1 MSAVIVKIKNK
12 TFKLRFGLGVFAAL
26 GEKWDLPS
34 LMTVQQHVL
43 LTLSG
48 MTEDVT
54 FKQLSVIN
62 DLIIA
67 SIECDDENKE
77 QLTKKELE
85 DMFLKDTK
93 NLLSIVSVVMNEFVK
108 SLEQPKEV
116 IPSGKPK
123 APTKGAKKNL

>member
-1 MSAVIVKIKNK
+1 MDPITIKINQK

-43 LTLSG
+43 SVLSG
-48 MTEDVT
+48 MTEDVS

-62 DLIIA
+62 DLIVA
-67 SIECDDENKE
+67 SVACNDENKE
-77 QLTKKELE
+77 QLTKEELE
-85 DMFLKDTK
+85 DMFLEDTK
-93 NLLSIVSVVMNEFVK
+93 NLLSIISIVMNQFVK

-116 IPSGKPK
+116 KTSGKPK
-123 APTKGAKKNL
+123 APTKGAQKK

>member
-1 MSAVIVKIKNK
+1 MGDVTVKINKK
-12 TFKLRFGLGVFAAL
+12 TFKLRFGLGVFMAL
-26 GEKWDLPS
+26 GEKWNLPS

-43 LTLSG
+43 TTLSG

-67 SIECDDENKE
+67 SVECNDENKE

-85 DMFLKDTK
+85 DMYLKDTK
-93 NLLSIVSVVMNEFVK
+93 NLLSIVGVVMQEFIK

-116 IPSGKPK
+116 PSTGKPK
-123 APTKGAKKNL
+123 APRIGAKKNI

>member
-1 MSAVIVKIKNK
+1 MGDVTVKINKK
-12 TFKLRFGLGVFAAL
+12 TFKLRFGLGVFMAL

-43 LTLSG
+43 TTLSG

-67 SIECDDENKE
+67 SVECNDENKE

-85 DMFLKDTK
+85 DMYLKDTK
-93 NLLSIVSVVMNEFVK
+93 NLLSIVGVVMQEFIK

-116 IPSGKPK
+116 PTTGKPK
-123 APTKGAKKNL
+123 APRIGAKKNI

>member
-1 MSAVIVKIKNK
+1 MSEIIVKIKNK

-43 LTLSG
+43 STLSG

-67 SIECDDENKE
+67 SVQCNDENKE

-85 DMFLKDTK
+85 DMYLQDTK
-93 NLLSIVSVVMNEFVK
+93 NLLAIISIVMQEFIK

-116 IPSGKPK
+116 LAPGKLK
-123 APTKGAKKNL
+123 APRSGAKKNL

>member
-1 MSAVIVKIKNK
+1 MGDVTVKINKK
-12 TFKLRFGLGVFAAL
+12 TFKLRFGLGVFMAL

-43 LTLSG
+43 TTLSG

-67 SIECDDENKE
+67 SVECNDENKE

-85 DMFLKDTK
+85 DMYLKDTK
-93 NLLSIVSVVMNEFVK
+93 NLLAVVSIVMQEFIK

-116 IPSGKPK
+116 TDLGKPK
-123 APTKGAKKNL
+123 ALKSGAKKNM

>member
-1 MSAVIVKIKNK
+1 MGDVTVKINKK
-12 TFKLRFGLGVFAAL
+12 TFKLRFGLGVFMAL
-26 GEKWDLPS
+26 GEKWNLPS

-43 LTLSG
+43 TTLSG

-67 SIECDDENKE
+67 SVECNDENKE
-77 QLTKKELE
+77 RLTKKELE
-85 DMFLKDTK
+85 DMYLKDTK
-93 NLLSIVSVVMNEFVK
+93 NLLDVVSIVMQEFIK

-116 IPSGKPK
+116 PSTGKPK
-123 APTKGAKKNL
+123 APRIGAKKNI

>member
-1 MSAVIVKIKNK
+1 MREIIVKIKNK

-43 LTLSG
+43 STLSG

-67 SIECDDENKE
+67 SVECNNENKE
-77 QLTKKELE
+77 QLTKRELE
-85 DMFLKDTK
+85 DMYLEETK
-93 NLLSIVSVVMNEFVK
+93 NLLSIISIVMQEFIK

-116 IPSGKPK
+116 LAPGKLK
-123 APTKGAKKNL
+123 APRSGAKKNL